1 MKKYLIVATAL
12 LTFKGV
18 LGQDISTKMVVVD
31 TNGWAKNSVNVTV
44 FRKNSLVTFKDT
56 QFIAYYNNDCYLV
69 VGKRKIG
76 ESKWITQRSQYK
88 ANITD
93 AHNVI
98 SLIVDDDGYLH
109 ISWGQH
115 NVPLNYCR
123 SVSPFSLTLT
133 EKKSMTGQDEKNVT
147 YPEFFKLPDSNLLFF
162 YRSGMS
168 GNGNLVLNRYNLKT
182 KQWVQ
187 LQQNLIDGEGK
198 RNAYWQT
205 VVDKRGIMQISWVWR
220 ESPDVSSNHDL
231 CYAISRDGG
240 VTWEK
245 STGEKYTL
253 PINATTAEYICKIPQ
268 KSELINQTSMNV
280 DDNGNPF
287 IATYYRERDSKI
299 PQYHVIYNDGNGWHV
314 DNLGFRK
321 TAFSLAGGGT
331 KKIPI
336 SRPQIVLWNK
346 KNKVNAALVFRDE
359 ERNSKVSVAI
369 NKDIF
374 NKNNWELHDLSD
386 SSVGSWEPSFD
397 TELWKNKKQLN
408 LFVQF
413 ANQENSDTKITQ
425 NIEPRSISV
434 LEADFKRY

>member
-1 MKKYLIVATAL
+1 MKKFLVLMIAL
-12 LTFKGV
+12 LGIKAVYSQTV
-18 LGQDISTKMVVVD
+18 STKMVVVD
-31 TNGWAKNSVNVTV
+31 SNGWAKNSVNVTV

-56 QFIAYYNNDCYLV
+56 QFIAYYNKDSYLV

-76 ESKWITQRSQYK
+76 DANWITKRSQYK

-98 SLIVDDDGYLH
+98 SLMVDDDGYLH
-109 ISWGQH
+109 LSWGQH
-115 NVPLNYCR
+115 NIPLNYCM
-123 SVSPFSLTLT
+123 SVSPYSLTLT
-133 EKKSMTGQDEKNVT
+133 DKKSMTGQNEKSVT
-147 YPEFFKLPDSNLLFF
+147 YPEFFKLPNSNLLFF
-162 YRSGMS
+162 YRTGMS
-168 GNGNLVLNRYNLKT
+168 GNGNLILNNYNIKT

-198 RNAYWQT
+198 RNAYWQS
-205 VVDKRGIMQISWVWR
+205 VVDKKGIIHISWVWR
-220 ESPDVSSNHDL
+220 ESPDVASNHDL
-231 CYAISRDGG
+231 CYAMSKDGG

-245 STGEKYTL
+245 SNGEKYSL
-253 PINATTAEYICKIPQ
+253 PINATTAEYICRIPQ

-287 IATYYRERDSKI
+287 IATYFREKDSQI
-299 PQYHVIYNDGNGWHV
+299 PQYHVIFNDGKAWHTQ
-314 DNLGFRK
+314 NLAFRK

-336 SRPQIVLWNK
+336 SRPQILLWNK
-346 KNKVNAALVFRDE
+346 KSTVIAALVYRDE
-359 ERNSKVSVAI
+359 ERDSKVSIAI

-374 NKNNWELHDLSD
+374 NKTNWTLQDLTD
-386 SSVGSWEPSFD
+386 SSVGAWEPSFD

-413 ANQENSDTKITQ
+413 ANQENSDTKITAITQ
-425 NIEPRSISV
+425 PQSINV
-434 LEADFKRY
+434 LECKF